1 MKGKIKKQV
10 NKNLKMIFIIALL
23 IVIGMGVLL
32 MLISGNDEDRNEVP
46 INPAETEQQDDK
58 KDRKDRKLAEID
70 DHPGVSDTALNM
82 YNARVDDIS
91 DTAQVAQLLEASEM
105 REDMGGYLVTIKTKD
120 GSDILL
126 ITYEKQL
133 MSGEDTA
140 FDEMATWYAEQF
152 LALIEEADEV
162 KWAYKIEKD
171 HAEIEAE
178 KAELEKAA
186 KEAAEKE
193 KAKKNKDSDSN
204 KDSDKKDSEK
214 NKDADKKNNKTEPA
228 EIKVEKYKTV
238 ERSLTVKQAD
248 ELLGTEVKGYSETP
262 ELVQTL
268 INNQKGIV

>member
-1 MKGKIKKQV
+1 MKDKIKKQV
-10 NKNLKMIFIIALL
+10 NKNLKMIFIIALV

-32 MLISGNDEDRNEVP
+32 MLIFGNDQDRNDVP

-58 KDRKDRKLAEID
+58 KDRKDRKIAEIG

-91 DTAQVAQLLEASEM
+91 DTAQVAQLLEASDM
-105 REDMGGYLVTIKTKD
+105 RKELGGYLATIQSKD
-120 GSDILL
+120 GNDILM
-126 ITYEKQL
+126 ITFEKQL
-133 MSGEDTA
+133 ISSEDNTFNEA
-140 FDEMATWYAEQF
+140 ATWYAEQF

-162 KWAYKIEKD
+162 KWVYEIEKS
-171 HAEIEAE
+171 HTEIEEE

-186 KEAAEKE
+186 KEAAEKAE
-193 KAKKNKDSDSN
+193 KAEKNNKDSDKD
-204 KDSDKKDSEK
+204 KDSDKKDKSEK
-214 NKDADKKNNKTEPA
+214 KDAEKTE
-228 EIKVEKYKTV
+228 IVVEKYKKV
-238 ERSLTVKQAD
+238 EQSLTVKQAD

>member
-105 REDMGGYLVTIKTKD
+105 REDMGGYLATIETKD
-120 GSDILL
+120 GNDILM
-126 ITYEKQL
+126 ITFEKQL
-133 MSGEDTA
+133 RSGEDTA
-140 FDEMATWYAEQF
+140 FDESATWYAEQF

-162 KWAYKIEKD
+162 KWVYKIEKS

-193 KAKKNKDSDSN
+193 KKNKDSDKN
-204 KDSDKKDSEK
+204 KDADKKDSEK
-214 NKDADKKNNKTEPA
+214 NKDSDKNNKTETA

-238 ERSLTVKQAD
+238 EQSLTVKQAD

-268 INNQKGIV
+268 LNNQKGIV